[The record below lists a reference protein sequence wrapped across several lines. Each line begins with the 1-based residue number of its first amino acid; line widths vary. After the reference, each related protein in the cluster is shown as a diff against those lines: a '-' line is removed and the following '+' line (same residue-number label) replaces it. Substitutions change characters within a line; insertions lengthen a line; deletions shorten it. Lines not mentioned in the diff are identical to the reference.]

1 MRGEGRS
8 PCLFSTRKSG
18 NDYLRFTIY
27 YLPHMSEPLIAR
39 RCPWCGVAIREQAFF
54 CPQCGKDLTQL
65 HPDFSATIVESAPP
79 DIKQKD
85 TAELIEPAAPKEPPA
100 KTAPPP
106 AAPPSAA
113 PGPAMPAPATPAPV
127 ATTKNRKA
135 PIGQQALGKM
145 GAGIQKATH
154 VARDVEGNV
163 ANRVQKLRDASSV
176 VIDEASYDAS
186 LRFVLVAAVLF
197 ILFLVIL
204 ILSKMI
210 T

>member
-1 MRGEGRS
+1 M
-8 PCLFSTRKSG
+8 
-18 NDYLRFTIY
+18 N
-27 YLPHMSEPLIAR
+27 EPLIAR

-79 DIKQKD
+79 EIKQKD
-85 TAELIEPAAPKEPPA
+85 TADLIEPPALKESPA
-100 KTAPPP
+100 KAPPP
-106 AAPPSAA
+106 PTA
-113 PGPAMPAPATPAPV
+113 PAPV
-127 ATTKNRKA
+127 VPVKTRKA

-163 ANRVQKLRDASSV
+163 AHRVQKLRDASSV

-186 LRFVLVAAVLF
+186 LRFVLIAVLLF
-197 ILFLVIL
+197 IMFLVIL
-204 ILSKMI
+204 FLSKVI

>member
-1 MRGEGRS
+1 
-8 PCLFSTRKSG
+8 
-18 NDYLRFTIY
+18 
-27 YLPHMSEPLIAR
+27 MSDPLIAR

-79 DIKQKD
+79 ETKKESAPPEIKKRD
-85 TAELIEPAAPKEPPA
+85 TAELIDPATAKEPPA
-100 KTAPPP
+100 K
-106 AAPPSAA
+106 AAPLEAA
-113 PGPAMPAPATPAPV
+113 PA
-127 ATTKNRKA
+127 KSRKA

-163 ANRVQKLRDASSV
+163 AHRVQKLRDVSSV

-186 LRFVLVAAVLF
+186 LRFILVAAVLF
-197 ILFLVIL
+197 IVFLVIL
-204 ILSKMI
+204 VLSKVI

>member
-1 MRGEGRS
+1 
-8 PCLFSTRKSG
+8 
-18 NDYLRFTIY
+18 
-27 YLPHMSEPLIAR
+27 MSDPLIAR

-54 CPQCGKDLTQL
+54 CPQCGKDLTQQQ
-65 HPDFSATIVESAPP
+65 PDSAATIAESASPETT
-79 DIKQKD
+79 KGN
-85 TAELIEPAAPKEPPA
+85 TTELIN
-100 KTAPPP
+100 PP
-106 AAPPSAA
+106 AAKDEQAKASSPEAV
-113 PGPAMPAPATPAPV
+113 PA
-127 ATTKNRKA
+127 KSRKA

-163 ANRVQKLRDASSV
+163 VHRVQKLRDASSV

-186 LRFVLVAAVLF
+186 LRFVLVAAALF

-204 ILSKMI
+204 LLSKVI

>member
-1 MRGEGRS
+1 
-8 PCLFSTRKSG
+8 
-18 NDYLRFTIY
+18 
-27 YLPHMSEPLIAR
+27 MSNPLIAR

-79 DIKQKD
+79 ETKKRD
-85 TAELIEPAAPKEPPA
+85 TTELIDPATAKEPPT
-100 KTAPPP
+100 K
-106 AAPPSAA
+106 AAPREAV
-113 PGPAMPAPATPAPV
+113 PV
-127 ATTKNRKA
+127 KSHKA

-145 GAGIQKATH
+145 GAGIQKVTH

-163 ANRVQKLRDASSV
+163 AHRVQKLRDVSSV

-204 ILSKMI
+204 FLSKMI

>member
-1 MRGEGRS
+1 
-8 PCLFSTRKSG
+8 
-18 NDYLRFTIY
+18 
-27 YLPHMSEPLIAR
+27 MSDPLIAR
-39 RCPWCGVAIREQAFF
+39 RCPWCGIAIREQAFF

-79 DIKQKD
+79 ESKQKD
-85 TAELIEPAAPKEPPA
+85 TAELVLPTAAADPPA
-100 KTAPPP
+100 KAAPAPTAPPKSRRP
-106 AAPPSAA
+106 A
-113 PGPAMPAPATPAPV
+113 
-127 ATTKNRKA
+127 
-135 PIGQQALGKM
+135 IGQQALGKM

-163 ANRVQKLRDASSV
+163 AHRVQQLRDASSV

-186 LRFVLVAAVLF
+186 LRFVLVAVVLF

-204 ILSKMI
+204 FLSKVI

>member
-1 MRGEGRS
+1 
-8 PCLFSTRKSG
+8 
-18 NDYLRFTIY
+18 
-27 YLPHMSEPLIAR
+27 MSDPIIAR

-65 HPDFSATIVESAPP
+65 HPDFSATIVETAPAEP
-79 DIKQKD
+79 KSKD
-85 TAELIEPAAPKEPPA
+85 TADLIEPATPKEAPA
-100 KTAPPP
+100 AVAPSKTAPASNRR
-106 AAPPSAA
+106 AA
-113 PGPAMPAPATPAPV
+113 
-127 ATTKNRKA
+127 
-135 PIGQQALGKM
+135 IGQQALGKM

-163 ANRVQKLRDASSV
+163 AQRVQKLRDVSAV

-204 ILSKMI
+204 LLSKVI

>member
-1 MRGEGRS
+1 
-8 PCLFSTRKSG
+8 
-18 NDYLRFTIY
+18 
-27 YLPHMSEPLIAR
+27 MSDPLIAR

-65 HPDFSATIVESAPP
+65 HPDFSATIIESAPP
-79 DIKQKD
+79 ETKKRD
-85 TAELIEPAAPKEPPA
+85 TAELIEPATPKQSPA
-100 KTAPPP
+100 KTAPPE
-106 AAPPSAA
+106 AAPVKS
-113 PGPAMPAPATPAPV
+113 
-127 ATTKNRKA
+127 RKA

-163 ANRVQKLRDASSV
+163 AHRVQKLREASSV

-186 LRFVLVAAVLF
+186 LRFVLIAAALF
-197 ILFLVIL
+197 ILFLVML
-204 ILSKMI
+204 FLSKVI

>member
-1 MRGEGRS
+1 
-8 PCLFSTRKSG
+8 
-18 NDYLRFTIY
+18 
-27 YLPHMSEPLIAR
+27 MSDPIIAR

-79 DIKQKD
+79 ETKKRD
-85 TAELIEPAAPKEPPA
+85 TAELIEPAAPKESPA
-100 KTAPPP
+100 KVAPPE
-106 AAPPSAA
+106 AV
-113 PGPAMPAPATPAPV
+113 PV
-127 ATTKNRKA
+127 KTRKA

-163 ANRVQKLRDASSV
+163 AHRVQKLRDASSL

-186 LRFVLVAAVLF
+186 LRFVLIAVLLF
-197 ILFLVIL
+197 IMFLVIL
-204 ILSKMI
+204 FLSKVI

>member
-1 MRGEGRS
+1 M
-8 PCLFSTRKSG
+8 
-18 NDYLRFTIY
+18 ND
-27 YLPHMSEPLIAR
+27 PLIAR

-79 DIKQKD
+79 ESKKRD
-85 TAELIEPAAPKEPPA
+85 TAELLEPGVPKSPPA
-100 KTAPPP
+100 K
-106 AAPPSAA
+106 AAPPIAA
-113 PGPAMPAPATPAPV
+113 PAKSRKPAL
-127 ATTKNRKA
+127 
-135 PIGQQALGKM
+135 GQQALGKM

-163 ANRVQKLRDASSV
+163 AHRVQKLRDASNI

-186 LRFVLVAAVLF
+186 LRFVLVAVLLF
-197 ILFLVIL
+197 IMFLVIL
-204 ILSKMI
+204 FLSKVI

>member
-1 MRGEGRS
+1 M
-8 PCLFSTRKSG
+8 
-18 NDYLRFTIY
+18 ND
-27 YLPHMSEPLIAR
+27 PLIAR

-65 HPDFSATIVESAPP
+65 HPDFSATIVDSAPP
-79 DIKQKD
+79 ETTKKD
-85 TAELIEPAAPKEPPA
+85 TTELIEPATPNNPPVQ
-100 KTAPPP
+100 
-106 AAPPSAA
+106 AAPPVAA
-113 PGPAMPAPATPAPV
+113 PVKSRKPAL
-127 ATTKNRKA
+127 
-135 PIGQQALGKM
+135 GQQALGKM

-163 ANRVQKLRDASSV
+163 AHRVQKLREASNV

-186 LRFVLVAAVLF
+186 LRFVLVAVLLF

-204 ILSKMI
+204 FLSKVI

>member
-1 MRGEGRS
+1 
-8 PCLFSTRKSG
+8 
-18 NDYLRFTIY
+18 
-27 YLPHMSEPLIAR
+27 MSDPLIAR

-65 HPDFSATIVESAPP
+65 HPDFSVTIVESAPP
-79 DIKQKD
+79 ESKKRD
-85 TAELIEPAAPKEPPA
+85 TAELIEPAAAKESPAKAAPPEAAPA
-100 KTAPPP
+100 KT
-106 AAPPSAA
+106 
-113 PGPAMPAPATPAPV
+113 
-127 ATTKNRKA
+127 RKA

-163 ANRVQKLRDASSV
+163 AHRVQKLREASSV

-186 LRFVLVAAVLF
+186 LRFVLIAAALF
-197 ILFLVIL
+197 VLFLVML
-204 ILSKMI
+204 FLSKVI

>member
-1 MRGEGRS
+1 M
-8 PCLFSTRKSG
+8 
-18 NDYLRFTIY
+18 N
-27 YLPHMSEPLIAR
+27 EPLIAR

-65 HPDFSATIVESAPP
+65 HPDFSATILDSAPP
-79 DIKQKD
+79 ETKKRETSEPLDPAIPKNPPANAVL
-85 TAELIEPAAPKEPPA
+85 AEGATPDAAPA
-100 KTAPPP
+100 K
-106 AAPPSAA
+106 S
-113 PGPAMPAPATPAPV
+113 
-127 ATTKNRKA
+127 RKA

-154 VARDVEGNV
+154 VARDVEDNV
-163 ANRVQKLRDASSV
+163 AHRVQKLRDASIV

-186 LRFVLVAAVLF
+186 LRFVLVAVVLF

-204 ILSKMI
+204 LLSKVI

>member
-1 MRGEGRS
+1 M
-8 PCLFSTRKSG
+8 
-18 NDYLRFTIY
+18 N
-27 YLPHMSEPLIAR
+27 EPLIAR

-79 DIKQKD
+79 EIKQKD
-85 TAELIEPAAPKEPPA
+85 TAELLEPTAPKESPA
-100 KTAPPP
+100 K
-106 AAPPSAA
+106 AAPP
-113 PGPAMPAPATPAPV
+113 PATPAPV
-127 ATTKNRKA
+127 ATTKTRKA

-163 ANRVQKLRDASSV
+163 AHRVQKLRDASSV
-176 VIDEASYDAS
+176 VVTEASYDAS
-186 LRFVLVAAVLF
+186 LRFVLVALVLF
-197 ILFLVIL
+197 IVFLMMLFLSKL
-204 ILSKMI
+204 I

>member
-1 MRGEGRS
+1 
-8 PCLFSTRKSG
+8 
-18 NDYLRFTIY
+18 
-27 YLPHMSEPLIAR
+27 MSDPLIAR

-79 DIKQKD
+79 EIKQKD
-85 TAELIEPAAPKEPPA
+85 TAELIEPPAPKESPA
-100 KTAPPP
+100 KTAPP
-106 AAPPSAA
+106 
-113 PGPAMPAPATPAPV
+113 PATPAPV
-127 ATTKNRKA
+127 ATTKTRKG

-145 GAGIQKATH
+145 GAGIQRATH
-154 VARDVEGNV
+154 VARDVEDNV
-163 ANRVQKLRDASSV
+163 AHRVQKLRDVSSV

-197 ILFLVIL
+197 ILFVVIL
-204 ILSKMI
+204 VLSKVI

>member
-1 MRGEGRS
+1 
-8 PCLFSTRKSG
+8 
-18 NDYLRFTIY
+18 
-27 YLPHMSEPLIAR
+27 MSEPLIAR

-79 DIKQKD
+79 ETKNRD
-85 TAELIEPAAPKEPPA
+85 TAELIEPATAKEPG
-100 KTAPPP
+100 K
-106 AAPPSAA
+106 AAPPEVAPRDGAPIESAA
-113 PGPAMPAPATPAPV
+113 AKP
-127 ATTKNRKA
+127 RKA
-135 PIGQQALGKM
+135 AIGQQALGKM

-163 ANRVQKLRDASSV
+163 AHRMQKLRDASSV

-186 LRFVLVAAVLF
+186 LRFVLVALVLF

-204 ILSKMI
+204 FLSKVI